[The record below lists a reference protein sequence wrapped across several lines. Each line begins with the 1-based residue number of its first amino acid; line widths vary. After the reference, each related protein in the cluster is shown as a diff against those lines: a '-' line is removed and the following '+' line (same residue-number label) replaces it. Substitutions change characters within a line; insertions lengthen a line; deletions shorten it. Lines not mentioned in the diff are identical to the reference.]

1 MCIFGSH
8 PENPRRCRLV
18 TVTKGKRAGTHEELE
33 IAELGF
39 RQHCAVACVNG
50 EFDESLFPKS
60 NVDLLTEK
68 ALLFLIRSHFAFVN
82 LARESSS
89 NPRNAHTFLPCILID

>member
-18 TVTKGKRAGTHEELE
+18 TVTKGKRAGTHEEVE

-39 RQHCAVACVNG
+39 RQHCAVACING
-50 EFDESLFPKS
+50 EFDESTFSKS
-60 NVDLLTEK
+60 DMMLKLKRHYFSVF
-68 ALLFLIRSHFAFVN
+68 ALVSPL
-82 LARESSS
+82 
-89 NPRNAHTFLPCILID
+89 